1 MFEKCVLA
9 LFRVFFFEG
18 RRPKIGPFN
27 SVSVLKLIQPSKKEK
42 NVLDRLES
50 FEIVLGRSG
59 HFRLLFRVIDVKRV
73 ILGYFGVFGFI
84 LGYFGLFRVILGYFR
99 SFFPEKGPFDHFI
112 RFQVLALILQ

>member
-9 LFRVFFFEG
+9 LFSVFF
-18 RRPKIGPFN
+18 RRPKTQNRPFQLSFSIEIN
-27 SVSVLKLIQPSKKEK
+27 SAIQEKK

-84 LGYFGLFRVILGYFR
+84 LGYFGLFWVILGHFSLKKALLTILSDFR
-99 SFFPEKGPFDHFI
+99 F
-112 RFQVLALILQ
+112 

>member
-9 LFRVFFFEG
+9 LFSAFFEG

-59 HFRLLFRVIDVKRV
+59 HLRLLFRVIDVKRV
-73 ILGYFGVFGFI
+73 ILGYFGVFGLFRVI
-84 LGYFGLFRVILGYFR
+84 SGYFGLFWVILGHFSLKKALLTILSDFR
-99 SFFPEKGPFDHFI
+99 F
-112 RFQVLALILQ
+112 